1 MSTYFAGSWIYTR
14 PEHCPFGY
22 QALQHPFL
30 QVCSSLIIQ
39 VKFQSSKKLDKFFFA
54 VPMPI
59 LGWKSLTL
67 VWLGGLTMKVA
78 LMSKN
83 CRYCHCYHHNCNFHH
98 HYLQFVI
105 QFIYICD
112 ILKTQGTVEFIAPE
126 LISCKTASTS
136 SDMWSDL
143 QYINT
148 LQYINIY
155 IYISLWLWSDWLT
168 KYHYY

>member
-1 MSTYFAGSWIYTR
+1 MPKENPCQLTLQGLEFIHGQNIVHLDIKPYNILFSRSVHPEKLRLNFNHPKNWIN
-14 PEHCPFGY
+14 
-22 QALQHPFL
+22 
-30 QVCSSLIIQ
+30 S
-39 VKFQSSKKLDKFFFA
+39 FFA

-98 HYLQFVI
+98 YLQCVI

-148 LQYINIY
+148 LQYINMY
-155 IYISLWLWSDWLT
+155 IYI
-168 KYHYY
+168 